1 MKPGGSKNLILIAS
15 ALTALLGCC
24 SCGTD
29 GAVPVYDE
37 SALDSLNE
45 QNEAAIKEAEDGA
58 EEWLSD
64 DMPYGVG
71 VFSWDH
77 LPLVSDIECMKD
89 NCVTELYQYI
99 SPEYTDEE
107 IKDFL
112 EDMASIGVDVYILD
126 GEPEWS
132 YEENY
137 GNMENV
143 LLKVKSLN
151 EELAEDE
158 AIKGIV
164 YDVEPYVL
172 DKWHNIP
179 KQLLEEY
186 ASNLRKIRESAF
198 DSEISLEILVCIPY
212 SYDLM
217 GHDKM
222 LRSIIRESDG
232 IMVMNYNKGG
242 EIDNITREAALA
254 RYYEKRLVNVYEL
267 QPGLLSQTNNSIT
280 YYNDGIEAVE
290 ENYRELLDAYPNH
303 NISIAYHTL
312 DYLKVLSLEK

>member
-1 MKPGGSKNLILIAS
+1 MG
-15 ALTALLGCC
+15 
-24 SCGTD
+24 D
-29 GAVPVYDE
+29 F
-37 SALDSLNE
+37 NE
-45 QNEAAIKEAEDGA
+45 QNETQVQESAGDTENEMPD
-58 EEWLSD
+58 E
-64 DMPYGVG
+64 MPYGVG

-89 NCVTELYQYI
+89 NCITEIYQYI
-99 SPEYTDEE
+99 SPENTDEE
-107 IKDFL
+107 IKEFL
-112 EDMASIGVDVYILD
+112 EDMATIGVEVYVLD

-132 YEENY
+132 YAENY
-137 GNMENV
+137 EDMENV
-143 LLKVKSLN
+143 LLRVRSLN
-151 EELAEDE
+151 EEVSDE
-158 AIKGIV
+158 AAIKGIV
-164 YDVEPYVL
+164 FDVEPYIL

-186 ASNLRKIRESAF
+186 ASNLRKIKEASF
-198 DSEISLEILVCIPY
+198 DSDLSLDFLVCIPY

-280 YYNDGIEAVE
+280 YYNDGVEAAMD
-290 ENYRELLDAYPNH
+290 NYRELLRAYPDH
-303 NISIAYHTL
+303 DISVAFHTL
-312 DYLKVLSLEK
+312 DYFKVLSLGDNED